1 MLILKLIYTLPS
13 NIVPYLQ
20 KEVVHSSK
28 QQQLLEYKMF
38 HEVPQEKM
46 NSQFTVVCKHLVN
59 EHSAQIECNS
69 HSALSL

>member
-1 MLILKLIYTLPS
+1 MALP
-13 NIVPYLQ
+13 I
-20 KEVVHSSK
+20 SK

-59 EHSAQIECNS
+59 EHSAQNWMQFTFCT
-69 HSALSL
+69 HPLSDFFLAGYTLHIAKKRN